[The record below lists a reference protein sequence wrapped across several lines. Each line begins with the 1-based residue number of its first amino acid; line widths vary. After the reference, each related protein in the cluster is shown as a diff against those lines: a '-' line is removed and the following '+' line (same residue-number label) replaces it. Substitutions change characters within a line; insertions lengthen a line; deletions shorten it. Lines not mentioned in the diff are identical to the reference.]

1 MGVASSASKVMRMS
15 DPKTSERMGTVRLPG
30 YEFLAH
36 SAKMWRYPK
45 EDDDGE
51 RTGWHFRI
59 LTGVPFVVADRD
71 GSYLF
76 SNGFRID
83 AEDEPIP
90 LPDVDDLTGVEVGSS
105 PRTLPNRESRISP
118 SWRASGATS
127 VALVSGSSN
136 AAEAATGSNSWGSRK
151 DSSRSR
157 PRSATT
163 GGSTWWKARVDSIY
177 ADTHGG
183 RFPSRSGHVECL

>member
-1 MGVASSASKVMRMS
+1 MS

-90 LPDVDDLTGVEVGSS
+90 LPDVDDLTGVEVGFES
-105 PRTLPNRESRISP
+105 PYAPESGEPYFSFMAGEWGDIG
-118 SWRASGATS
+118 RAR
-127 VALVSGSSN
+127 LRFIERSGSRYRIEFLGI
-136 AAEAATGSNSWGSRK
+136 AEGLFEVPTEVRYDGWIDVVEG
-151 DSSRSR
+151 
-157 PRSATT
+157 
-163 GGSTWWKARVDSIY
+163 
-177 ADTHGG
+177 
-183 RFPSRSGHVECL
+183 PS